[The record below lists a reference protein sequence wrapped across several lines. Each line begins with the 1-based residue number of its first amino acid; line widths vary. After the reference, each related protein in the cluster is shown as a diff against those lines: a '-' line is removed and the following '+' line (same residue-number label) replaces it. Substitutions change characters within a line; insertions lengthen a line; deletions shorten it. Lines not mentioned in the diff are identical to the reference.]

1 MMDMPVQTSQP
12 CKRTYTSICILGG
25 GTTGTNLVAYLRNH
39 KEDLCDR
46 ACAKI
51 CVYVGKGQASPAL
64 IRAAQGF
71 CEIIEGTEEVREDF
85 DLCITSPGIAPDT
98 AFYQSARAHAK
109 KMIGEVE
116 FIWQHMHERWI
127 AITGTNG
134 KTTTTTLTHAML
146 SHARIPA
153 RAVGNIGLS
162 VSCAACTREDDEWF
176 VAELSSFQLAET
188 HAFHPRAAALLNIT
202 PDHLEWHKTMDA
214 YAQAKAQVFANLDR
228 DDLAVIS
235 TKDSYCKKI
244 YNDLVQRGMS
254 PCVIDTTKD
263 PRTQNAGFVEEDTL
277 CVRLNENTFELISA
291 DRASLKGQHNVENML
306 CASALALFVGVPVE
320 DVRFV
325 LEHFKGLEHRLE
337 YVGTY
342 HTRSFI
348 NDSKATNIDATSQA
362 LTALYPQSI
371 VVLLGGHDKQ
381 TDLAPLAADVV
392 RKCRGAVVYGEVAP
406 RMMDALVQAQRA
418 YDQGRGSEHM
428 HCQILRADHMADAF
442 WRACE
447 ISAAQDTVLL
457 SPACSSFD
465 EFHNME
471 ERGETF
477 KDLVREFSCHV
488 CKS

>member
-1 MMDMPVQTSQP
+1 MMDMPVHIPQP
-12 CKRTYTSICILGG
+12 RKRTYTSICILGG
-25 GTTGTNLVAYLRNH
+25 GTTGTNLVAYLRKH
-39 KEDLCDR
+39 KDDLQDL
-46 ACAKI
+46 ACTKI
-51 CVYVGKGQASPAL
+51 CVYVGKGHASLPLVQAAE
-64 IRAAQGF
+64 GF

-116 FIWQHMHERWI
+116 FIWQYTPERWI

-134 KTTTTTLTHAML
+134 KTTTTSLTHAML
-146 SHARIPA
+146 AHAGLCA

-162 VSCAACTREDDEWF
+162 VSCAACTREEDEWF

-214 YAQAKAQVFANLDR
+214 YARAKAQVFANLGR

-235 TKDSYCKKI
+235 VKDAYCKKI
-244 YNDLVQRGMS
+244 YNELVQRGLT
-254 PCVIDTTKD
+254 PCVIDTHTD
-263 PRTQNAGFVEEDTL
+263 PHTQNAAFVEEGTL

-291 DRASLKGQHNVENML
+291 DRASLKGQHNIQNML

-342 HTRSFI
+342 HDRSFI

-392 RKCRGAVVYGEVAP
+392 RKCRGAIVYGEVAP
-406 RMMDALVQAQRA
+406 RMMDALTQAQRA
-418 YDQGRGSEHM
+418 YAESMQSEHT
-428 HCQILRADHMADAF
+428 HCQILHADHMADAF
-442 WRACE
+442 ARACE
-447 ISAAQDTVLL
+447 ISVAHDIVLL